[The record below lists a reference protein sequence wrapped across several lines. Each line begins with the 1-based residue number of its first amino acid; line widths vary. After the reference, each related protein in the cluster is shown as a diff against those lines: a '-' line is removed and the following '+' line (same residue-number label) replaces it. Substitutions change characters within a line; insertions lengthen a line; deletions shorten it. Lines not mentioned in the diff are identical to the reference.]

1 MSESSLHTVFKAL
14 GHPKRLRIV
23 ERLIQR
29 AHNCCEVNK
38 VQNCCLEE
46 PTCNFGD
53 LADELQIPK
62 SSLSLHLKELRHA
75 GLVDQIKHGRMVSL
89 HINPQRLNEIKDFF
103 EITLDDQTFQMIEGQ

>member
-1 MSESSLHTVFKAL
+1 MNKSSLHTVFKAL

-23 ERLIQR
+23 ERLMQR

-75 GLVDQIKHGRMVSL
+75 GLVEQIKHGRMVSL